1 MNICTTSTEK
11 HATNKPEVLLW
22 RDPNVTTSQFP
33 FFVFL
38 GFSFGLFA
46 WTSTLLVMLPAHLLD
61 VMAPHLLEISTV
73 MTRHRRLKSYQ

>member
-38 GFSFGLFA
+38 GFS
-46 WTSTLLVMLPAHLLD
+46 VLPAHLLD